1 MRCGYGRATSTFD
14 SDNDAAPARINKR
27 LTLLIGMMR
36 PVAVPN
42 EEAECTSLCKCE
54 KKILRLEWQCS
65 SGTEE
70 GSALLGPAESLLGTL
85 GSMSR
90 DASSY
95 LQHNALA
102 SCENHS
108 FRCLCRYSD
117 FPRSNGVLKI
127 QQPLHASLTG
137 RGLD

>member
-1 MRCGYGRATSTFD
+1 MRCGYGRATLTFD

-36 PVAVPN
+36 PIAVPN

-54 KKILRLEWQCS
+54 KEILRLEWQCS

-85 GSMSR
+85 SSMSR
-90 DASSY
+90 EHLLTYNTIHWLCAKTT
-95 LQHNALA
+95 
-102 SCENHS
+102 HS
-108 FRCLCRYSD
+108 GVFAVIPTFR
-117 FPRSNGVLKI
+117 GVM
-127 QQPLHASLTG
+127 G
-137 RGLD
+137 F